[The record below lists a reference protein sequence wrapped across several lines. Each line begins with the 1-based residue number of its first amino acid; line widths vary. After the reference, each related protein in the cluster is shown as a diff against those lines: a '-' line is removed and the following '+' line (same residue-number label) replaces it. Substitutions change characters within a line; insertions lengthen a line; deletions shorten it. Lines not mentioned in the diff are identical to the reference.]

1 MTYSSRH
8 TRNRDILRELRLP
21 CHWCGRPWEPTF
33 HADHLIPVIEGG
45 TDDMDNMVSSCA
57 RCNTR
62 RGQELKTRRQNA
74 RLAARRQALA
84 GDPHTTPTP
93 AEPHTTRHTEPFQPI
108 LGAEVPTPSKSLG
121 VSLPEGGTGD
131 SLGESPPVGRD
142 RPRLETVRS
151 GSGTL
156 GPAVVEWAER
166 HLMVSMLPWQAHA
179 LDGLLEVDADGEL
192 VNRSG
197 YVSVARQNGKTILGR
212 ALLGWWATEYAAL
225 RGKPQTVVNTA
236 NELSLACQQFEALA
250 PVLKE
255 SFGWTL
261 KWGYGRMEGKGP
273 DGSRWY
279 VKAGTPAAP
288 HGLSCDLVWA
298 DEIWNMTDEVLA
310 SGWRQTMKARNKFT
324 AGGGPLMVMTS
335 TAGTQASTAQIRY
348 REQGLKMI
356 DESRGGGFYF
366 AEWSVDPGSDPML
379 VSNWGQANPALGTLI
394 QLEDLLQD
402 AQHPDRIS
410 FLRGGLNLFVDA
422 DAAWLQPGEW
432 ESCRTADDF
441 PVEGPKWLAV
451 DSSLDDSRYLGVEA
465 AVHTDGRIHVR
476 PTFTVATLGECL
488 REITSALEDPMVK
501 LAITPSLGDHVPS
514 HLEKRKT
521 IVGYGELL
529 KWTGLAKS
537 LILERRL
544 VHSGAENLA
553 EHMNRAVAVK
563 QQHSTALS
571 SKRSPGPIELA
582 RLAVF
587 AAGLASRP
595 RAVGRAAMGTSR

>member
-1 MTYSSRH
+1 MSYSSRH
-8 TRNRDILRELRLP
+8 NKNRQILREMKLP
-21 CHWCGRPWEPTF
+21 CHWCGKPWDNTF
-33 HADHLIPVIEGG
+33 HADHLQPVAEGG
-45 TDDMDNMVSSCA
+45 LDTMDNMVSSCA
-57 RCNTR
+57 RCNLR
-62 RGQELKTRRQNA
+62 RGQELKTRRSNA
-74 RLAARRQALA
+74 RISARNEALRAA
-84 GDPHTTPTP
+84 PHLRDTT
-93 AEPHTTRHTEPFQPI
+93 QPDTVF
-108 LGAEVPTPSKSLG
+108 GAEDITPSKPYPLAI
-121 VSLPEGGTGD
+121 PELGTGD
-131 SLGESPPVGRD
+131 SLRESPPVGQVL
-142 RPRLETVRS
+142 PRLETVRS

-156 GPAVVEWAER
+156 GPMVVEWAARYLSVE
-166 HLMVSMLPWQAHA
+166 LLPWQCHA
-179 LDGLLEVDADGEL
+179 LNGLLEVDSDGEL

-212 ALLGWWATEYAAL
+212 ALLGWWATEYATM
-225 RGKPQTVVNTA
+225 RGKPQTLVNTA
-236 NELSLACQQFEALA
+236 NELSLACQQFESLA
-250 PVLKE
+250 PILKE
-255 SFGWTL
+255 VFGWTL
-261 KWGYGRMEGKGP
+261 KWGFGRMEGKGP

-288 HGLSCDLVWA
+288 HGLSVDFVWA

-324 AGGGPLMVMTS
+324 AGGGPLMLMTS

-348 REQGLKMI
+348 REQGLKLI
-356 DESRGGGFYF
+356 DEQKPGGFYF
-366 AEWSVDPGSDPML
+366 AEWSVDPGSDPMS
-379 VSNWGQANPALGTLI
+379 VAGWGQANPALGVLI
-394 QLEDLLQD
+394 QFEDLVQD

-432 ESCRTADDF
+432 ESCRTDEPF
-441 PVEGPKWLAV
+441 PVGGQRWLAV

-465 AVHTDGRIHVR
+465 AVHESGLIHVR

-488 REITSALEDPMVK
+488 REIGHAMEDPAVK
-501 LAITPSLGDHVPS
+501 LAITPALGDHVPS

-529 KWTGLAKS
+529 KWTGLAKN

-544 VHSGAENLA
+544 VHSGEEALA

-563 QQHSTALS
+563 QNHATALS

-587 AAGLASRP
+587 AAALASRP
-595 RAVGRAAMGTSR
+595 RAVGKASMGISR